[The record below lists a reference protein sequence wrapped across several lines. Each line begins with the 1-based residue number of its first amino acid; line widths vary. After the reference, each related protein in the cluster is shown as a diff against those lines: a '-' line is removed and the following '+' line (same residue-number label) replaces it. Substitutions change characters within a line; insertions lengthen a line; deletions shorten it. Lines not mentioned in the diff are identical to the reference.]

1 MDKKDI
7 SSTLKNKDSI
17 NFFNA
22 IHEKEYDA
30 ITELASIVC
39 QTPYASISLIKV
51 SQQFYKSCFG
61 FNTIPKSINQ
71 SFSGYTVKQ
80 SNPICIIEN
89 AALDNRFTNKSCHI
103 NDSKIVF
110 YAGIQLI
117 NPSNEIIGVLS
128 VYDHKPNTLT
138 DLQTNALKLLAN
150 QVIQLIELHTS
161 KIELKHSE
169 SKYKSMIDNSIIP
182 ILFSNPSTERVIDAN
197 KAACDLFGYSVEEF
211 KTLPREVFIVHD
223 THSQEILQKRKES
236 GLLGVE
242 LQGIKKNGD
251 RFLFEGSSTIF
262 KNNNGDL
269 RSISFINDI
278 SERRKIEIE
287 NSKLMNNSEVLFVM
301 TDCNFKIIS
310 FNKQFQK
317 LYQYYFGVEIVI
329 GGSFIDYA
337 HPLDRDKEIEICHR
351 VINGASEENEFT
363 VVKDYTK
370 TSFLLKYHPT
380 RDENNKINGMFV
392 STFDITKRKNAERE
406 LVKRERELSLIYNN
420 VNDSIFLVENE
431 GNDMFKIASM
441 NQSYFKITGFKEEE
455 VIGRYLNDFVP
466 ETVLINIIKNLHIAI
481 STKNKVTWEDERKY
495 ATGLKTIITTMTP
508 IFNAKGVCTQLIGT
522 IHDVTEERIALK
534 EREKISSQLAKIMQ
548 SSLDVICTIDE
559 SGNFVTVSSAS
570 EKIWGYLPEEI
581 IGKPFINLVS
591 EADRADTHLTINE
604 IRNGA
609 EFTDFENSF
618 IKKDR
623 SIVPILWSIKWDEKD
638 SIIYCTAKDASEK
651 QKHEQELKL
660 SEKKYKYLF
669 QRNPAP
675 LFIWD
680 YETSMI
686 VDCNN
691 EMLSQYGYSREEMLQ
706 LNIMQIRP
714 AEEMIAFDELRKKES
729 EFEKIIQF
737 TTKHQKKNGDIMNVK
752 IHAHLMEY
760 NGRKSSLVLVNDITE
775 KLKVKAEIAA
785 SEKRYKYLFD
795 NNPAPMYLFDFETL
809 NIIDCND
816 EILLKYGYTREEFLK
831 LNMIQIRP
839 ADKIAE
845 IKKIFEN
852 ADKNG
857 DDIIK
862 FTTVHQKKNGDQI
875 DVNINAHVMDY
886 NGRKSTLVL
895 IDDITENVK
904 HLKSIEEQNKT
915 LKEIAWMQSH
925 VVRAPLARIMGIIHL
940 INDSSVIEEKGEL
953 LKYILDSAIEL
964 DAIIKEIV
972 NKSTTIYK

>member
-392 STFDITKRKNAERE
+392 SAFDITKRKNAERE

>member
-1 MDKKDI
+1 MGNKGI
-7 SSTLKNKDSI
+7 SGTLKNIDSLD
-17 NFFNA
+17 FFNVNR
-22 IHEKEYDA
+22 EKEYDA
-30 ITELASIVC
+30 ITELASVICNV
-39 QTPYASISLIKV
+39 PFASIFIHSNKQL
-51 SQQFYKSCFG
+51 FYKSCFG
-61 FNTIPKSINQ
+61 FNLIPDLPNESSC
-71 SFSGYTVKQ
+71 SFAYKQ
-80 SNPICIIEN
+80 SETVLTIEN
-89 AALDNRFTNKSCHI
+89 ISIDIRFKNKSYFI
-103 NDSKIVF
+103 NKSAIIF
-110 YAGIQLI
+110 YTGIQLI
-117 NPSNEIIGVLS
+117 NSSNNVVGVLA
-128 VYDHKPNTLT
+128 VYDCVSRKLT
-138 DLQTNALKLLAN
+138 DVQLNSLQLLAH
-150 QVIQLIELHTS
+150 QVVQLIDLNKSKFELHQ
-161 KIELKHSE
+161 SE
-169 SKYKSMIDNSIIP
+169 YKYKSMIENSIVP
-182 ILFSNPSTERVIDAN
+182 VILSNPIDERVIIAN
-197 KAACDLFGYSVEEF
+197 KAACNLFGYSLEEF
-211 KTLPREVFIVHD
+211 ITLTREKFIVHD
-223 THSQEILQKRKES
+223 NNTQEILQKRIDV
-236 GLLGVE
+236 GILGVE
-242 LQGIKKNGD
+242 LMGIKKNGD
-251 RFLFEGSSTIF
+251 RFLFEASSSIF

-269 RSISFINDI
+269 RSISFINDV
-278 SERRKIEIE
+278 SERKKIEIE

-301 TDCNFKIIS
+301 TDSDFKIIS

-317 LYQYYFGVEIVI
+317 LYKYYFEIDITI
-329 GGSFIDYA
+329 GGSFFDYA

-351 VINGASEENEFT
+351 VINGSSEENEFT
-363 VVKDYTK
+363 VAKDGIK
-370 TSFLLKYHPT
+370 TSFMLKYHPT
-380 RDENNKINGMFV
+380 RDEKKNINGMFV
-392 STFDITKRKNAERE
+392 SAFDITKRKNAERQ

-420 VNDSIFLVENE
+420 VTDAVFLVENE
-431 GNDMFKIASM
+431 GNSMFKIASM
-441 NQSYFKITGFKEEE
+441 NQSYFKITGYKEDT
-455 VIGRYLNDFVP
+455 VIDHYLNDFIAEP
-466 ETVLINIIKNLHIAI
+466 TLSNIISNLQLAI
-481 STKNKVTWEDERKY
+481 STKDKVIWEDERNY
-495 ATGLKTIITTMTP
+495 ETGLKTIITTITP
-508 IFNAKGVCTQLIGT
+508 IFNSKNVCTQLIGT
-522 IHDVTEERIALK
+522 IHDVTEERKALK
-534 EREKISSQLAKIMQ
+534 QREKISSQLSKIMQ

-669 QRNPAP
+669 QRNPEP
-675 LFIWD
+675 MFIWD

-691 EMLSQYGYSREEMLQ
+691 EMLSQYGYTSEEMLQ

-862 FTTVHQKKNGDQI
+862 FTTVHQKKNGNQI

-940 INDSSVIEEKGEL
+940 INESAIVEEKTEFL
-953 LKYILDSAIEL
+953 QYILDSAIEL
-964 DAIIKEIV
+964 DLIIKEIV